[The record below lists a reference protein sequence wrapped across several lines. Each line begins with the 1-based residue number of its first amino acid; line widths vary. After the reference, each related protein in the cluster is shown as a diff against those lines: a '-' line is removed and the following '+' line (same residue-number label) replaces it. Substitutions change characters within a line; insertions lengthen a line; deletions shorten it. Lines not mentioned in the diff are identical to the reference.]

1 MKFMMTFVAMIG
13 ITFAAVS
20 PSATFAK
27 NGTPAA
33 SKQEANIKKKQAVRN
48 AQKYYD

>member
-1 MKFMMTFVAMIG
+1 MKFLMTFVALIG

-27 NGTPAA
+27 NGTANV
-33 SKQEANIKKKQAVRN
+33 SKQDANIKKKQALRN